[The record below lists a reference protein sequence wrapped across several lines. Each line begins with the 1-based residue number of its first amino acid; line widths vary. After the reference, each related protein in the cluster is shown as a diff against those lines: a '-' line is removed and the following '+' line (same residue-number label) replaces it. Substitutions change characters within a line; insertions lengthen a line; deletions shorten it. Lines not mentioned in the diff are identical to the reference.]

1 MPEQAPPPILRQIS
15 TRAMMKVLLEQ
26 GPTSRA
32 ELAKITGFSKQTTS
46 EVVRALEENGYV
58 RKKGIDSG
66 KVGSPAIIYEVA
78 DEAGYALGIDAGAS
92 TIRASLVT
100 LSSRIAGEITVQS
113 DPRGGRELVAQLGSV
128 KRRLIDETG
137 ISPAAL
143 RVVSLAM
150 PGSVDPNTGA
160 ISHAY
165 AVPEIDRFD
174 VFAALQEE
182 FDCELLMENDIN
194 AAAVGEYWNG
204 DAKGAESLAFLSIGT
219 GIGIGML
226 INGQLWRGAT
236 GAAGEIAYL
245 PIGSD
250 PASPLCPERGALELA
265 IGAPAIAHRYRLAG
279 GTGEASVKDIFDRC
293 AAGERAAV
301 ATVEESA
308 RIASLSVLSVVAMFD
323 PAEIIIGGNIGR
335 RPEMSERIIQYL
347 PQFTHRKIKLTVS
360 ALGPR
365 ATMMGAVALGLNHMH
380 DRLFNLQSL
389 PASLGLPVGKG
400 TGRERGDYQK
410 TGNL

>member
-1 MPEQAPPPILRQIS
+1 MPTQAPPPILRQIS
-15 TRAMMKVLLEQ
+15 TRAVMKVLLEQ

-32 ELAKITGFSKQTTS
+32 ELAKATGFSKQTTS
-46 EVVRALEENGYV
+46 EVIRTLEESGYV
-58 RKKGIDSG
+58 RMKGIDSG
-66 KVGSPAIIYEVA
+66 KVGSPAVIYEVA

-92 TIRASLVT
+92 TIRAALVT
-100 LSSRIAGEITVQS
+100 LSSKIAGELTLPS
-113 DPRGGRELVAQLGSV
+113 DPRGGRELVAQLGAV
-128 KRRLIDETG
+128 KRRLLAETG
-137 ISPAAL
+137 IAPSAL
-143 RVVSLAM
+143 NVVSLAM
-150 PGSVDPNTGA
+150 PGSVDPGTGA

-174 VFAALQEE
+174 VFKELQET
-182 FDCELLMENDIN
+182 FQCPLLMENDIN

-250 PASPLCPERGALELA
+250 PSSPLCPERGALELA
-265 IGAPAIAHRYRLAG
+265 IGAPAIIHRYRMMG
-279 GTGEASVKDIFDRC
+279 GGENVSMKAIFDRC

-308 RIASLSVLSVVAMFD
+308 RIASLAVLSVLALFD
-323 PAEIIIGGNIGR
+323 PAEIVIGGNIGR
-335 RPEMSERIIQYL
+335 RPEMSQRIIRFL
-347 PQFTHRKIKLTVS
+347 PQFTHRKIKLSVS
-360 ALGPR
+360 SLGAR

-380 DRLFNLQSL
+380 DSLFNLQSL
-389 PASLGLPVGKG
+389 PASLGLPG
-400 TGRERGDYQK
+400 GREPSVDFHDRKASNKG
-410 TGNL
+410 